1 MLPILKYRQKNKKLS
16 AQIKFVTKVIMF
28 RNVRKLEDILRFE
41 RINLNKKIKYRSGHI
56 KWILIL
62 IGRK

>member
-56 KWILIL
+56 K
-62 IGRK
+62 